1 VLRGGITLK
10 NLDSEVGHQRA
21 LPRRCLLKPQ
31 RQICIATSWATGI
44 VWLFV
49 LLGICGIS
57 CRGAAPEVTPVEWV
71 ADGIIT
77 AGEYAG
83 RADYGDYEVHWNS
96 DERYVYIGMEAK
108 TGGWVAVGFQP
119 QPLHRETDMVLG
131 LVRDG
136 EASIFDM
143 FSSGDLGPCVADS
156 ELGGS
161 DDIAEFNGR
170 EEGGYTTIE
179 FKRLLSTG
187 DEYDGELFSETNEI
201 IWAYSASDDTRQKH
215 FERGRGE
222 IEL

>member
-1 VLRGGITLK
+1 M
-10 NLDSEVGHQRA
+10 
-21 LPRRCLLKPQ
+21 LL
-31 RQICIATSWATGI
+31 S
-44 VWLFV
+44 
-49 LLGICGIS
+49 ICGIS
-57 CRGAAPEVTPVEWV
+57 CRGEAPESTPDEWV

-83 RADYGDYEVHWNS
+83 RTNYGNYEVHWNS
-96 DERYVYIGMEAK
+96 DERYVYIGMKAK
-108 TGGWVAVGFQP
+108 TGGWVAVGFRP
-119 QPLHRETDMVLG
+119 GPLHRETDMVLG
-131 LVRDG
+131 FVRDG

-143 FSSGDLGPCVADS
+143 FSSGDLGPCAADS
-156 ELGGS
+156 ELGGN
-161 DDIAEFNGR
+161 DDIVEFGGK

-201 IWAYSASDDTRQKH
+201 MWAYSTFDDVRQKH